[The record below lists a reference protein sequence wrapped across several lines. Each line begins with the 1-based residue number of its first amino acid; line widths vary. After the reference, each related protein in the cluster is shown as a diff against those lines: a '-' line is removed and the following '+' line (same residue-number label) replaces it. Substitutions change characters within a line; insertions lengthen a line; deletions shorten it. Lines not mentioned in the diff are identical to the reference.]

1 MYKNLSECNDYEIL
15 LKNFSPDMLSYFEKQ
30 LIQYLNG
37 SNIHSS
43 IVCWWEN
50 LMSTEELINQ
60 CKEE

>member
-1 MYKNLSECNDYEIL
+1 MYKNLSKCNDYEIL

-30 LIQYLNG
+30 LTQYLNG
-37 SNIHSS
+37 SNIHSN
-43 IVCWWEN
+43 IVYWWEN